1 METCER
7 VRTRVEVVKE
17 ILFHVMSVIYV
28 QIRGRESE
36 FTTTPDHFHSDFH
49 LQLCYYW
56 SGFTILFPCFFVTKT

>member
-36 FTTTPDHFHSDFH
+36 FTTTPNHFHSDFH
-49 LQLCYYW
+49 LQLHSNW
-56 SGFTILFPCFFVTKT
+56 SGFIVLLPHYLTA